1 MARKD
6 WLDEALAEMKKAGK
20 PGVAIVV
27 PDDDRMLAHFSDQ
40 LERLFGDGDDS
51 AVFVCLKA
59 SHAVER
65 FGEKSGKAALLLFD
79 REGGVKET
87 VEGDLS
93 EVLLPAPFRKA
104 IQKHVGKAA
113 PSADRLPYG
122 VKWDEE
128 QHHKLFGTSYDPC
141 PPCGMP
147 RFDGKSSDLV
157 RYLKLLDR

>member
-27 PDDDRMLAHFSDQ
+27 PDNDHMLGHFSDQ
-40 LERLFGDGDDS
+40 LERLFGEGDDS

-59 SHAVER
+59 SHAKDR
-65 FGEKSGKAALLLFD
+65 FGEKAGSAGLLLLD
-79 REGGVKET
+79 SQGNLKES

-93 EVLLPAPFRKA
+93 DVLQPVPFRKA
-104 IQKHVGKAA
+104 IKKHVGKAA
-113 PSADRLPYG
+113 PAADRLPYG

-147 RFDGKSSDLV
+147 HFDGKSSDMV